1 MSGINGIFSTALS
14 GLNTATSIVNT
25 AASNIARAGVSDDGP
40 EVDLAH
46 EAVQL
51 RIGQTL
57 YSANA
62 AVVRAGDEML
72 GTLLDMFDDGRRRR

>member
-14 GLNTATSIVNT
+14 GLNAATTIVNT
-25 AASNIARAGVSDDGP
+25 AASNIARAGTSDGP